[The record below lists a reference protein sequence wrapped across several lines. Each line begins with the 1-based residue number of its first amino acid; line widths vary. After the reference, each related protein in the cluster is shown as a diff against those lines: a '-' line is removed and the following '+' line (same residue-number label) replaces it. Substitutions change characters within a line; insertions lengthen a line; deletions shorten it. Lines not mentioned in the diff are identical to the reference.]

1 MITKYSKTNSKQFLS
16 MAMFYLLEMH
26 WFLHNPRN
34 QGKFSHWGFLDG
46 LLIKLLLVSGF
57 GYIFA
62 DENYFKQC
70 QF

>member
-1 MITKYSKTNSKQFLS
+1 
-16 MAMFYLLEMH
+16 MFYLLEMH

-46 LLIKLLLVSGF
+46 LLIKFLLVSGF